1 MKPGP
6 VLAII
11 IAVLGLSAV
20 VFAFVTNA
28 SPYVTVTEAKTMKG
42 NNLHVAGELILGSVQ
57 TNPGARLVTFDMKD
71 DNGDVM
77 SVRYQGPPPNN
88 LRSATRVVAVGKFEG
103 GKLHSEKLLLKC
115 PSKYESETAKS

>member
-6 VLAII
+6 VLAIV

-28 SPYVTVTEAKTMKG
+28 SPYVTVSEARTLKG
-42 NNLHVAGELILGSVQ
+42 DNLHVAGELVLESVQ
-57 TNPGARLVTFDMKD
+57 TNPAKRLVTFDMKD
-71 DNGDVM
+71 DHGDIL
-77 SVRYQGPPPNN
+77 SVRYEGPPPNN

-103 GKLHSEKLLLKC
+103 GQLHSEKLLLKC